1 MLSGALGF
9 QILAR
14 RLGVELGKAQFSH
27 IEGIDD
33 NEITPDQIK
42 DLAKKH
48 KILCKAIKTN
58 LSGLEKASKIQPVL
72 CRLKT
77 GRYIILVKV
86 EQEDEKSNVTILDP
100 NDAQPRP
107 KSIPSS
113 EFLKFWG
120 EQSFI
125 FKKSKQLAK
134 DDNEISLGAILD
146 DLFENKVIII
156 QLFIIITFL
165 NIFALSPIIFLIIVL
180 IKI

>member
-1 MLSGALGF
+1 MLSGAIGF

-33 NEITPDQIK
+33 NEITPNQIK

-58 LSGLEKASKIQPVL
+58 LAGLEKASKIQPVL

-86 EQEDEKSNVTILDP
+86 
-100 NDAQPRP
+100 
-107 KSIPSS
+107 
-113 EFLKFWG
+113 
-120 EQSFI
+120 
-125 FKKSKQLAK
+125 
-134 DDNEISLGAILD
+134 
-146 DLFENKVIII
+146 
-156 QLFIIITFL
+156 
-165 NIFALSPIIFLIIVL
+165 
-180 IKI
+180 

>member
-1 MLSGALGF
+1 MLSGAIGF

-14 RLGVELGKAQFSH
+14 RLGVEIGKAQFSH
-27 IEGIDD
+27 IEGVDD
-33 NEITPDQIK
+33 NEISPNQIK
-42 DLAKKH
+42 DLAKRH

-58 LSGLEKASKIQPVL
+58 LSGLEQACKIQPIL

-77 GRYIILVKV
+77 GRYVILVKV
-86 EQEDEKSNVTILDP
+86 NQEDEKSNVTILDP
-100 NDAQPRP
+100 SDSQPRP
-107 KSIPSS
+107 KNIPSS

-125 FKKSKQLAK
+125 FKKSKELARE
-134 DDNEISLGAILD
+134 DNEISLGAILD

-165 NIFALSPIIFLIIVL
+165 NIFAYLQ
-180 IKI
+180 